1 MWRGKGYEWNTH
13 KEGQGKW
20 ASQEI
25 MWYHNQ
31 QTYIEVSVGPWA
43 SYWEFRNMGPSSL
56 TTWGKTMKTRSF
68 PNCQEHIPGSEC
80 PGDQRR
86 QMLFLPGTSIQRLFP
101 GWHRKGMMTLMT
113 TGVRTRTC
121 LGSSMHSLCFHKPFF
136 LPLRTFGGK
145 SEPTDPGCWR
155 RVKAGKVPWTVLAIN
170 RKDIFKQKWFS
181 KSPWKETK
189 GFSQMNPG

>member
-1 MWRGKGYEWNTH
+1 MVPSYGLQW
-13 KEGQGKW
+13 GQLRIHLFCHDTK
-20 ASQEI
+20 
-25 MWYHNQ
+25 
-31 QTYIEVSVGPWA
+31 SVRWHLCSRHCG
-43 SYWEFRNMGPSSL
+43 SYKRKNRPCSSIFL
-56 TTWGKTMKTRSF
+56 KLSRIQWIS
-68 PNCQEHIPGSEC
+68 NEC
-80 PGDQRR
+80 LGDQRR